1 MPLAAVGSTLE
12 GMNDRPAA
20 ELGLPRLTRLVS
32 FAMLVG
38 LVVLFGLLSLRV
50 MASFLLPLLL
60 AAMLVVVFGPL
71 HRHLKARL
79 GGPNWLVAGLTTLLV
94 LLIVLVPLGILVAR
108 AGGDAVAM
116 LRRPDGVRLDPTVL
130 DRLVQVVND
139 ATGFHLTADG
149 VNAELRRVAEEW
161 LGPIA
166 ARAPAVLGK
175 IVLGLV
181 VTVIGFFYFLADGP
195 RMLAAVTRL
204 IPLDPRYQWQ
214 LLEEFAE
221 VSRAVVTATLL
232 AAIVQAILGGIG
244 YAVVGL
250 GNVFLLTLLTFFM
263 AMVPIVGA
271 AAVWGSA
278 SLYLLFFEQNTWAAG
293 GLAAFG
299 LLVVSSIDNV
309 IKPLVLH
316 GQSKLHPLLALL
328 SVLGGVTALGPIGI
342 LVGPIAVAFLQAAL
356 TMLAAELDSL
366 EGPPSGSNRAVS
378 PEPPRES
385 PPGVA

>member
-1 MPLAAVGSTLE
+1 MPAPSGGSTL
-12 GMNDRPAA
+12 GLMDRTPSADQS
-20 ELGLPRLTRLVS
+20 LPTMARLVS
-32 FAMLVG
+32 FAVLVG

-71 HRHLKARL
+71 HRSLKARL
-79 GGPNWLVAGLTTLLV
+79 GGPDWLAAALTT
-94 LLIVLVPLGILVAR
+94 VLVFAIVFAPLGILVAR
-108 AGGDAVAM
+108 AGGDAMTV
-116 LRRPDGVRLDPTVL
+116 LRRPDGVRLDPDVL
-130 DRLVQVVND
+130 DRLVTVVNE
-139 ATGFHLTADG
+139 ATGLHLTADG
-149 VNAELRRVAEEW
+149 VNAELRTLAEMW

-166 ARAPAVLGK
+166 ARAPAVIGK
-175 IVLGLV
+175 MLIGLI

-214 LLEEFAE
+214 LLQEFAE

-250 GNVFLLTLLTFFM
+250 DNVFLLTLLTFFM

-271 AAVWGSA
+271 AAVWGAA

-293 GLAAFG
+293 GLAAWG
-299 LLVVSSIDNV
+299 MLVVSSIDNV

-328 SVLGGVTALGPIGI
+328 SVLGGVAALGPIGI

-356 TMLAAELDSL
+356 TMLAVELDSL
-366 EGPPSGSNRAVS
+366 EGSNPAPRGDSAGGSGPPAA
-378 PEPPRES
+378 
-385 PPGVA
+385 PGVA

>member
-1 MPLAAVGSTLE
+1 MAS
-12 GMNDRPAA
+12 PASPDP
-20 ELGLPRLTRLVS
+20 LPRLTRLVS

-71 HRHLKARL
+71 HRTLKARL
-79 GGPNWLVAGLTTLLV
+79 GGPEWLAAGLTTVFV

-116 LRRPDGVRLDPTVL
+116 LRSPDGVRLDPMVL
-130 DRLVQVVND
+130 DRLVQVFNE
-139 ATGFHLTADG
+139 ATGLHLTADG
-149 VNAELRRVAEEW
+149 VNAELRHLAEEW
-161 LGPIA
+161 FGPIA
-166 ARAPAVLGK
+166 ARAPAVLGR
-175 IVLGLV
+175 ILLGLV

-250 GNVFLLTLLTFFM
+250 SSVFLLTLMTFFM

-271 AAVWGSA
+271 AAVWGAA

-293 GLAAFG
+293 GLAAWG
-299 LLVVSSIDNV
+299 MLVVSSIDNV

-366 EGPPSGSNRAVS
+366 EGSSPAGDPAALPEATPPA
-378 PEPPRES
+378 

>member
-1 MPLAAVGSTLE
+1 
-12 GMNDRPAA
+12 
-20 ELGLPRLTRLVS
+20 VS

-71 HRHLKARL
+71 HRTLKARL
-79 GGPNWLVAGLTTLLV
+79 GGPEWLAAGLTTVFV

-116 LRRPDGVRLDPTVL
+116 LRSPDGVRLDPMVL
-130 DRLVQVVND
+130 DRLVQVFNE
-139 ATGFHLTADG
+139 ATGLHLTADG
-149 VNAELRRVAEEW
+149 VNAELRHLAEEW
-161 LGPIA
+161 FGPIA
-166 ARAPAVLGK
+166 ARAPAVLGR
-175 IVLGLV
+175 ILLGLV

-250 GNVFLLTLLTFFM
+250 SSVFLLTLMTFFM

-271 AAVWGSA
+271 AAVWGAA

-293 GLAAFG
+293 GLAAWG
-299 LLVVSSIDNV
+299 MLVVSSIDNV

-366 EGPPSGSNRAVS
+366 EGSSPAGDPAALPEATPPA
-378 PEPPRES
+378 